1 MTARRA
7 VVAPPEGLRGLL
19 LDIDDTL
26 LSTREAMREAGAAAA
41 LSLWPHSGPGL
52 AKAAGRRYHCD
63 PQGHFR
69 AFTRGELDLDSMRR
83 HRVREVADWMGAS
96 CSESDVARWK
106 GVFDEVFGAVLVVFD
121 DVLPTLQRC
130 RESGLPLAFLT
141 NASADYTWVKLQR
154 CGLAELVRER
164 EIPVITKDT
173 LGVGKP
179 APAVFEHAAQAL
191 GFAPSQVAHIGDELD
206 VDPLAALAAG
216 MGAGWVRRPG
226 YEVSAPE
233 LATAAEHG
241 LAPLPGLHEAVSAL
255 IVQDAGG
262 FGSAASAR

>member
-1 MTARRA
+1 MRRSDPSVA
-7 VVAPPEGLRGLL
+7 VAVRRTVVAPPEGLRGLL

-41 LSLWPHSGPGL
+41 RTLWPHAGPDL
-52 AKAAGRRYHCD
+52 AEAAGRRYHRD
-63 PQGHFR
+63 PKGHFR
-69 AFTRGELDLDSMRR
+69 AFTRGELDLESMRR

-96 CSESDVARWK
+96 CSDSDVARWK
-106 GVFDEVFGAVLVVFD
+106 DVFDEVFGAVLVVFD

-130 RESGLPLAFLT
+130 DEAGLPIAFLT
-141 NASADYTWVKLQR
+141 NAAADYTWVKLRR
-154 CGLAELVRER
+154 CGLAELVGQRG
-164 EIPVITKDT
+164 IPVITKDT

-191 GFAPSQVAHIGDELD
+191 GFSPSQVAHVGDELD

-226 YEVSAPE
+226 YEVGAAD

-241 LAPLPGLHEAVSAL
+241 LAPLPGLQEAVSAL
-255 IVQDAGG
+255 TVEGA
-262 FGSAASAR
+262 